1 MSATTT
7 TTFTSFPIGSSV
19 LLQNLINGSQ
29 FNDKKGIVKSILD
42 VNSGRQEVYV
52 FEAQKSMAI
61 KPINLRYEP
70 RELSSLS
77 ISEMK
82 GLLRIY
88 YASDDKNNN
97 AESSGMDKQELRMH
111 VLNVI
116 GETIGNDPV
125 KIAELVAKSNEPKD
139 NLPSNNNNNN
149 GTSPSSSSSSSSS
162 LNSSQLRQGAE
173 RMSQM
178 SPDDIRRQAATMKA
192 MGPAALRAM
201 NPQMA
206 HMSGKMMIS

>member
-1 MSATTT
+1 
-7 TTFTSFPIGSSV
+7 
-19 LLQNLINGSQ
+19 
-29 FNDKKGIVKSILD
+29 
-42 VNSGRQEVYV
+42 
-52 FEAQKSMAI
+52 
-61 KPINLRYEP
+61 
-70 RELSSLS
+70 
-77 ISEMK
+77 MK

-88 YASDDKNNN
+88 YASDDENKN
-97 AESSGMDKQELRMH
+97 AESSGMDKQELRKH
-111 VLNVI
+111 VLKVI

-139 NLPSNNNNNN
+139 NFPSNSSNNNA
-149 GTSPSSSSSSSSS
+149 SPSSSSSSSSS